1 MWLEFRRVLFRSELL
16 GKMTTP
22 LCMIILGMRLAT
34 ITLKEMFCSPF
45 QYAIVG
51 IKQLAMPMLGML
63 LVWFIP
69 LDFYIR
75 QTLFILAATPVAS
88 ITLNFAEMLGKGQKT
103 AANLVLLGTI
113 LSLLT
118 LPLMALIMN
127 AVPDIYAG

>member
-1 MWLEFRRVLFRSELL
+1 
-16 GKMTTP
+16 
-22 LCMIILGMRLAT
+22 
-34 ITLKEMFCSPF
+34 
-45 QYAIVG
+45 
-51 IKQLAMPMLGML
+51 
-63 LVWFIP
+63 
-69 LDFYIR
+69 
-75 QTLFILAATPVAS
+75 LAATPVAS